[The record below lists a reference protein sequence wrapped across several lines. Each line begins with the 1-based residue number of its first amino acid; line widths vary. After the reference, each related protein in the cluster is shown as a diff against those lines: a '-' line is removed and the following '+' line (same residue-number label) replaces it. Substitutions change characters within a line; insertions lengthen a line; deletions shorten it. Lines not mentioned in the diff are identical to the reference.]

1 MNSRAIALVVFTVAA
16 AESSLFQNRP
26 QSTNRLIN
34 ESSPY
39 LLLHARNPVDWFP
52 WGEEAVELA
61 RKLDRPIFL
70 SIGYSTCYWCHR
82 MEEDVFEN
90 PEIAALMN
98 RDFINIKVDREE
110 RPDLDE
116 IYMTATQLM
125 TRRGGWPN
133 SLFLTPNLEPFF
145 AGTYF
150 PPEDRAN
157 QVGFPT
163 ILARVTELWT
173 KDRER
178 LQRSATRIA
187 EGVERTLAARSEPA
201 TELPSSESVTRA
213 LSSLTRSFDEEWGGF
228 GAAPKFPSP
237 ANLFLLVDRAKAGNA
252 EASRMLVA
260 TLHRMGEGALY
271 DHLGGGFHRYATD
284 REWRVPHFEKM
295 LYDNAALAEVL
306 IDTARLTGDDELA
319 RLARGTLDFVLERLS
334 YEGGG
339 FLSAIDAQT
348 NGHEGAFY
356 VWSREE
362 LETALT
368 HDELSLVAPIFGFD
382 RDPNFEEE
390 LHTVY
395 LTASL
400 AEHAASRRISKRA
413 LLTQVEPVL
422 AKLKRVRMEREFP
435 LVDDKV
441 LADWNGMMIAAMAKG
456 GSFFDEPRYTAAARK
471 TAAFVLDKLGNE
483 DSVLRHVFRSGV
495 SKIDGFLDDY
505 AFMMKGLIALHRA
518 DENPRWLEEAK
529 RLADELESH
538 LRDPAGGYFQAS
550 PGTLVPYQ
558 AKGATDGAIPSGNG
572 VAVAALL
579 DLAEITGERRFRE
592 RGEAALLAF
601 DRELETYPA
610 ATKTLVL
617 SVARLAERAPNP
629 DRLAASVVT
638 ANLTV
643 EGDQFRV
650 GLTIRDGWHVN
661 ANPASSSY
669 LIPTEIQGSVRKVV
683 YPEGTMQK
691 FAFSPDALS
700 VYGGAVVVEG
710 TLGPD
715 ADSVELVYQACDE
728 TRCLS
733 PVERKLEVPAR

>member
-1 MNSRAIALVVFTVAA
+1 M
-16 AESSLFQNRP
+16 
-26 QSTNRLIN
+26 
-34 ESSPY
+34 
-39 LLLHARNPVDWFP
+39 LLHARNPVDWFP
-52 WGEEAVELA
+52 WGEEAVELS

-125 TRRGGWPN
+125 NRRGGWPN

-150 PPEDRAN
+150 PPDDRAN
-157 QVGFPT
+157 QVGFPS

-173 KDRER
+173 NDRER
-178 LQRSATRIA
+178 LELSAAQIA
-187 EGVERTLAARSEPA
+187 KGVEEFLAARSEPA
-201 TELPSSESVTRA
+201 TELPSSKSVTRA
-213 LSSLTRSFDEEWGGF
+213 LSSLTHSFDEEWGGF

-306 IDTARLTGDDELA
+306 VDTARLTGDDELA

-348 NGHEGAFY
+348 DGREGAFY

-382 RDPNFEEE
+382 RDPNFEEG

-400 AEHAASRRISKRA
+400 TEHAASQRMSRRA

-471 TAAFVLDKLGNE
+471 AAAFVLDNLESE
-483 DSVLRHVFRSGV
+483 DSVLQHVFRSGI
-495 SKIDGFLDDY
+495 SKIDGFLNDY

-529 RLADELESH
+529 RLANELESR
-538 LRDPAGGYFQAS
+538 LRDPAGGYFQAR
-550 PGTLVPYQ
+550 PGPLVQYR

-572 VAVAALL
+572 VAVTALL
-579 DLAEITGERRFRE
+579 DLAEITGEQRFRE
-592 RGEAALLAF
+592 RAEAALLAF
-601 DRELETYPA
+601 DRELQTYPA
-610 ATKTLVL
+610 ATRTLVL
-617 SVARLAERAPNP
+617 SVARLAEQAPNP

-643 EGDQFRV
+643 EDDQFRV

-669 LIPTEIQGSVRKVV
+669 LIPTEIQGSVRRVV
-683 YPEGTMQK
+683 YPEGTMQE
-691 FAFSPDALS
+691 FAFSTDALS
-700 VYGGAVVVEG
+700 VYGGAIVIEG

-715 ADSVELVYQACDE
+715 ADSLELLYQPCDE

-733 PVERKLEVPAR
+733 PVKRTLEVPTRY